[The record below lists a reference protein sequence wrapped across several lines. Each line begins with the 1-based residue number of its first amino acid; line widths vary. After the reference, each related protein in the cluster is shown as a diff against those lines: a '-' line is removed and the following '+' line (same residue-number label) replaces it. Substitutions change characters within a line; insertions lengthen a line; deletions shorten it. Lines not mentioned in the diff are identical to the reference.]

1 MSGNMFL
8 QANRLK
14 VRFEYKGLIT
24 AEDLW
29 DLSLDAL
36 NTIYKGLSAS
46 VKQSEDSLLNVRRAE
61 DEVLNLKISI
71 VKYVFEVKQQ
81 EFNERKTRTEK
92 LQKKNQ
98 LMAILE
104 QKQNSELMNKSS
116 EEIAKLI
123 DEMDV

>member
-1 MSGNMFL
+1 MSENMFL

-46 VKQSEDSLLNVRRAE
+46 VKQSEDSLLNVRKTE

-81 EFNERKTRTEK
+81 ELNERKSRAEK
-92 LQKKNQ
+92 LQKKTQ

-104 QKQNSELMNKSS
+104 QKQNSELMGKSS
-116 EEIAKLI
+116 DEIAKLI
-123 DEMDV
+123 EELGE